1 MKKPTEQEKLKAQRL
16 VDLICENQDL
26 VKDDEILRI
35 QAMEDGPKKINGRT
49 MRPITALTISW
60 MQRNEVFSGEMDPVW
75 KAAAFTFLHSE
86 PMSTIRGVVNDRD
99 TFINAVDSW
108 IEKNMKHHH
117 ETTGMSEAMGA
128 AFDLYNSASPSSEG
142 GEGSGSPN

>member
-1 MKKPTEQEKLKAQRL
+1 MKKTQ
-16 VDLICENQDL
+16 NTDL

-35 QAMEDGPKKINGRT
+35 QAMEDGPKKVNGRT

-60 MQRNEVFSGEMDPVW
+60 MQRNEVFSGDMDPVW

-99 TFINAVDSW
+99 TFINSVDSW

-117 ETTGMSEAMGA
+117 ETSDMSDEMGK
-128 AFDLYNSASPSSEG
+128 AFDLYNSASPASQP
-142 GEGSGSPN
+142 GEGSGSGN

>member
-1 MKKPTEQEKLKAQRL
+1 MKDNELRAAIFGVSVEKL
-16 VDLICENQDL
+16 E
-26 VKDDEILRI
+26 KDDEILRI
-35 QAMEDGPKKINGRT
+35 QAMEDGPKKVNGRIL
-49 MRPITALTISW
+49 RPITALTISW
-60 MQRNEVFSGEMDPVW
+60 MQRNEVFSGDMDPVW

-117 ETTGMSEAMGA
+117 ETTAMSDEMGK
-128 AFDLYNSASPSSEG
+128 AFDLYNSASPASQP
-142 GEGSGSPN
+142 GEGAGSPN

>member
-35 QAMEDGPKKINGRT
+35 QAMEDGPKKVNGRIL
-49 MRPITALTISW
+49 RPITALTISW
-60 MQRNEVFSGEMDPVW
+60 MQRNEVFSGDMDPVW

-86 PMSTIRGVVNDRD
+86 PMSTIRGAVNDRD

-117 ETTGMSEAMGA
+117 ETTDMSEAMGV
-128 AFDLYNSASPSSEG
+128 AFDLYNASSPASDTS
-142 GEGSGSPN
+142 EGSGSGN

>member
-1 MKKPTEQEKLKAQRL
+1 MKKNKDNELQ
-16 VDLICENQDL
+16 
-26 VKDDEILRI
+26 KDDEILRI
-35 QAMEDGPKKINGRT
+35 QAMEDGPKIVNGRT

-60 MQRNEVFSGEMDPVW
+60 MQRNEIFSGEMDLIW

-86 PMSTIRGVVNDRD
+86 PMSTIRSVVSDRS
-99 TFINAVDSW
+99 TFVNAVDSW

-117 ETTGMSEAMGA
+117 ETTAMSDAMGV
-128 AFDLYNSASPSSEG
+128 AFDLYNSAAPASES